1 MQEKLNKLQNN
12 NNETT
17 TELQEELEKTQK
29 ECNELKTIIN
39 KLQQELTYEKE
50 KLKSLEIT
58 MQNITSGNSELIE
71 REQKAA
77 EERAIIQRQKDEE
90 YNNNLK
96 SIEEKNHQNELKYK
110 TDINNLKIE
119 FTKRAEGSKLEYD
132 QIKKAKDREID
143 TLAR

>member
-17 TELQEELEKTQK
+17 TELQDELEKTKK

-119 FTKRAEGSKLEYD
+119 FTKRAEGSKLEFD

>member
-119 FTKRAEGSKLEYD
+119 FTKRAEGSKLEFD

>member
-77 EERAIIQRQKDEE
+77 EERAIIQRQKDDE